1 MSSQPYW
8 ESPVEKQIREAQE
21 RGDFDNLPGAGKPLD
36 LSDSGDPDWWLKRF
50 AARENL
56 DLGGALPGAL
66 ALRKEAAG
74 YPESLAD
81 VSTEANV
88 REIIEDY
95 NKRVLADRLRP
106 AVGNLPPMIAKTLDV
121 DDIVTQW
128 RALRR
133 EREER
138 ERQARAEREAAL
150 GAQQPPADARAPW
163 WRRLLGRG

>member
-1 MSSQPYW
+1 MSSQPQW
-8 ESPVEKQIREAQE
+8 ESPVERQIREAQE

-50 AARENL
+50 AAREKL

-74 YPESLAD
+74 YPASLVD
-81 VSTEANV
+81 VRTEANV
-88 REIIEDY
+88 REIVEDY

-121 DDIVTQW
+121 DDVVTQW
-128 RALRR
+128 RSLRADV
-133 EREER
+133 EER
-138 ERQARAEREAAL
+138 EREVRARQQAIDLAEQRER
-150 GAQQPPADARAPW
+150 DARAPW
-163 WRRLLGRG
+163 WRRLLSRG